1 MTRRQLFTRLSAIAL
16 APLVKWLPND
26 ERHPALDAGV
36 RYFWTPIPFTPGRGI
51 DIDYG
56 VIVQPVP
63 QEGT

>member
-1 MTRRQLFTRLSAIAL
+1 MNRRTLFRTLAGAL
-16 APLVKWLPND
+16 CAPLVKWLPKE